1 MSTTSNPRPAVASSA
16 TATPAY
22 TPSVA
27 APRSNVHDYR
37 ANVDRQSRE
46 QKSVGNILSF
56 IVYGLVA
63 IFVLGAILAAYGGYA
78 ITRQI
83 HQQSLTISD
92 LDSRYGAANQALS
105 AQLKASNDS
114 LTQALTQTQAQITRQ
129 EALLVRQQDTINK
142 LSSDADADVAA
153 LRQERT
159 ARSTEAATLR
169 ARLRL
174 LEEQN
179 RSGVSRQQ

>member
-1 MSTTSNPRPAVASSA
+1 MASTPSTSRPSAAASA
-16 TATPAY
+16 AAPVY
-22 TPSVA
+22 TPTVS

-37 ANVDRQSRE
+37 ANVERQSRE

-56 IVYGLVA
+56 VVYGLVA
-63 IFVLGAILAAYGGYA
+63 LFVLGGILAAYGGYT

-83 HQQSLTISD
+83 HQQSLTLSD
-92 LDSRYGAANQALS
+92 LDSRYSAANQALT

-114 LTQALTQTQAQITRQ
+114 LTQALTQTQAQITR
-129 EALLVRQQDTINK
+129 EETLLVRQQDMINK
-142 LSSDADADVAA
+142 LSAANEADAAS
-153 LRQERT
+153 LRQEHT
-159 ARSTEAATLR
+159 ARAAETATLR

-179 RSGVSRQQ
+179 RSGVGRQQ